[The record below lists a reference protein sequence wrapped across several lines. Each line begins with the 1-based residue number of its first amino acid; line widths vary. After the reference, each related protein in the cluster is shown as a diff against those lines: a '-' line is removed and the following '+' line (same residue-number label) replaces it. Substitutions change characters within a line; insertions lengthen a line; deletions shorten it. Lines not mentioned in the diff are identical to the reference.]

1 VAAKAP
7 PPAAAAATT
16 PPAASTAPA
25 APSEVKS
32 SETGPG
38 AAVAAVETGTAEA
51 APERIVHHKKAR
63 PNVYTIRPGDTLWDI
78 AKRYL
83 GGGWRYASIYH
94 GNRHVIRDP
103 DEILPQQKVKLP
115 KR

>member
-1 VAAKAP
+1 
-7 PPAAAAATT
+7 
-16 PPAASTAPA
+16 
-25 APSEVKS
+25 
-32 SETGPG
+32 
-38 AAVAAVETGTAEA
+38 VAAVETGTAEA

-63 PNVYTIRPGDTLWDI
+63 PGVYTIRPGDTLWDI